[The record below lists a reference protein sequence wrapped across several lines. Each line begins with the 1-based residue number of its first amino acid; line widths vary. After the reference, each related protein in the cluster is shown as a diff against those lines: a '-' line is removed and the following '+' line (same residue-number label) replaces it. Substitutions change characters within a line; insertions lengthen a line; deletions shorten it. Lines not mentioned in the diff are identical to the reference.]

1 MARARAI
8 HGLTLSAAYPW
19 RDWSVEALWST
30 DISWPSLH
38 SQASLKTENRR
49 KGIRMATR
57 VGINGFGRIGRSFFR
72 AQAEMGADLEIVAV
86 NDLCDIK
93 TMAHLLKYDSV
104 QGRFPGEVKV
114 ADDHIQ
120 AGDESFAVLAEKD
133 PSALPWKELGVDV
146 VLESTGVFRSR
157 EQVQAHIDAGAKKVV
172 ISAPA
177 TDPDIT
183 VVLGVNDELY
193 DAEKHNIISNASCT
207 TNCVAP
213 MAKVLHESF
222 GIEQGF
228 MTTIH
233 AYTNDQ
239 RILDFPHKDLRRAR
253 SAAMSIIPTSTGA
266 ARALGLVIPELKGK
280 LDGMSLRVPVPDGSV
295 VDLVAMLG
303 QEVTADKVNSA
314 MREAATGPMDGILGY
329 SEDPLVSVDVIG
341 DPRSSVF
348 DAPLTMADGRMVK
361 IISWYDNEWG
371 FSNRLVD
378 LAGKLL

>member
-1 MARARAI
+1 
-8 HGLTLSAAYPW
+8 
-19 RDWSVEALWST
+19 
-30 DISWPSLH
+30 
-38 SQASLKTENRR
+38 
-49 KGIRMATR
+49 MATR

-86 NDLCDIK
+86 NDLCDVK
-93 TMAHLLKYDSV
+93 TIAHLLKYDSV

-114 ADDHIQ
+114 GDGRIQ

-133 PSALPWKELGVDV
+133 PAALPWKELGVDV
-146 VLESTGVFRSR
+146 VLESTGVFRKR
-157 EQVQAHIDAGAKKVV
+157 EQVQMHLDAGAKKVV

-193 DAEKHNIISNASCT
+193 DADKHNIISNASCT

-213 MAKVLHESF
+213 MAKILHESF

-253 SAAMSIIPTSTGA
+253 SAAINQIPTSTGA
-266 ARALGLVIPELKGK
+266 ARAIGLVLPELKGK
-280 LDGMSLRVPVPDGSV
+280 IDGISIRVPVPTGSIT
-295 VDLVAMLG
+295 DLVVRLSKEATP
-303 QEVTADKVNSA
+303 ETVNAAFKKAADDSSL
-314 MREAATGPMDGILGY
+314 TGYLEYTEDEIVSTDIINWPY
-329 SEDPLVSVDVIG
+329 SCIFD
-341 DPRSSVF
+341 SS
-348 DAPLTMADGRMVK
+348 LTMASGKMAKVFG
-361 IISWYDNEWG
+361 WYDNEWG
-371 FSNRLVD
+371 YSCRLVD
-378 LAGKLL
+378 LMGKLF